1 MSTPQVR
8 KHLLLFAIL
17 CICQLALSHRST
29 AQDSISDKLAEFLY
43 QGDLAGGE
51 RYMGTKLV
59 ENPKDGAAR
68 ASLGIVQFF
77 AAVEGLAKDYYRYGL
92 APQRTV
98 LLSMGGMQ
106 LLPTSNP
113 NPKEIDY
120 ETARNIFATFQ
131 ERLRKAD
138 ETLSTF
144 QPANVKLPLDV
155 SRLYLDLD
163 DDGTKEKNIP
173 IWKVVSMGQN
183 VQDSQMAVPVIIAF
197 DDADIYWLNGY
208 IHVLLGTTDVLLAH
222 DWRDAF
228 ERTAHFF
235 FPKPKTPYPYLRDEG
250 LDKQDWNVNEILDVI
265 ALIHVLNFEVTE
277 PQRMKS
283 ALEHYEKVLALSR
296 ITWKQIRLE
305 KDDDREWLP
314 GPKQRSLVL
323 SGQFGGD
330 LGHNWERVLDR
341 TEAVLQ
347 GKELLPFWR
356 GVPQGNTA
364 RVHPDLGINLRK
376 VFTEPRRFDLVLWLQ
391 GTGPKPFLEK
401 GKLTDLQAWRDLSQ
415 SFGGNLPFFSFW
427 IN

>member
-1 MSTPQVR
+1 MSPSQAR
-8 KHLLLFAIL
+8 SHLLVFAIL
-17 CICQLALSHRST
+17 CFTPLVLSQRAT
-29 AQDSISDKLAEFLY
+29 AQDSIPDKLAEYLY
-43 QGDLAGGE
+43 MGDFKGGE
-51 RYMGTKLV
+51 RYMESKLL
-59 ENPKDGAAR
+59 ENPKDETAR

-77 AAVEGLAKDYYRYGL
+77 DAVEGLAKDYYRYGL

-106 LLPTSNP
+106 IPPTSNP
-113 NPKEIDY
+113 SPQEIDY
-120 ETARNIFATFQ
+120 ETARKIFESFQ
-131 ERLRKAD
+131 QRLRKAE

-197 DDADIYWLNGY
+197 DDADVYWLNGY

-228 ERTAHFF
+228 ERTAQFF
-235 FPKPKTPYPYLRDEG
+235 FPKPKTPYPYLLEEG
-250 LDKQDWNVNEILDVI
+250 LDKQGWNLNEILDVI
-265 ALIHVLNFEVTE
+265 ALIHLINFEVTE

-283 ALEHYEKVLALSR
+283 ALAHYEKVLALSR

-305 KDDDREWLP
+305 NDDDREWLP

-323 SGQFGGD
+323 SGQVGGD
-330 LGHNWERVLDR
+330 LGDRWERVLNR

-356 GVPQGNTA
+356 GVPQENTL
-364 RVHPDLGINLRK
+364 RVHPELGINLRK

-415 SFGGNLPFFSFW
+415 CFGGNLPFFSFW